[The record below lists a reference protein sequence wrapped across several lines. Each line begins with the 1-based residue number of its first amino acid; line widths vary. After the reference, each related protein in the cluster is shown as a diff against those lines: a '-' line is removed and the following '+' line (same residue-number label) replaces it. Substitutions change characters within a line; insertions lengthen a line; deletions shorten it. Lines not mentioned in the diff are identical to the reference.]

1 MSRTVLFT
9 GDIFRL
15 QERGGITRYFTELIP
30 RLRRPSRIL
39 AGLHQS
45 AVIRDRGIPAEAALY
60 MPAFRLSPRPRA
72 TFNEWIDARR
82 ILRDPGDILHPTYYR
97 DPAKLPALPLVLTV
111 YDMAHERFPALFRR
125 HWWNSDDPARWK
137 AAVVGRADRIVCIS
151 ESTKRDLLA
160 ILGPDERKTRVIH
173 LGTKDWS
180 SVTTEE
186 LPSVREPFFLWIGER
201 HTYKNFMATLIA
213 WGTSEAVGST
223 SILCVGGGAFRPD
236 EREAVVKLGAKD
248 RVRHMTLSDSQ
259 LKWAYQ
265 NALALLYTSQ
275 CEGFGLPI
283 VEAMA
288 LECPVVASGT
298 SSMPEVA
305 GDAATYV
312 DPTDTDSIR
321 TGLEQVL
328 ALGRD
333 DALRARLRNRA
344 AVFSW
349 ERCAEAHEALYRE
362 LD

>member
-1 MSRTVLFT
+1 
-9 GDIFRL
+9 
-15 QERGGITRYFTELIP
+15 
-30 RLRRPSRIL
+30 
-39 AGLHQS
+39 
-45 AVIRDRGIPAEAALY
+45 
-60 MPAFRLSPRPRA
+60 
-72 TFNEWIDARR
+72 
-82 ILRDPGDILHPTYYR
+82 
-97 DPAKLPALPLVLTV
+97 
-111 YDMAHERFPALFRR
+111 
-125 HWWNSDDPARWK
+125 
-137 AAVVGRADRIVCIS
+137 
-151 ESTKRDLLA
+151 
-160 ILGPDERKTRVIH
+160 
-173 LGTKDWS
+173 
-180 SVTTEE
+180 
-186 LPSVREPFFLWIGER
+186 
-201 HTYKNFMATLIA
+201 
-213 WGTSEAVGST
+213 
-223 SILCVGGGAFRPD
+223 
-236 EREAVVKLGAKD
+236 
-248 RVRHMTLSDSQ
+248 MTLPDSQ